1 MAVEV
6 VAAVAAAVGVVVL
19 ALVLLAVRRR
29 VLLRPAGAIDM
40 SLRTRLG
47 RIGGGWALGVGRY
60 SGDDLLWYRLFAL
73 TVKPSRT
80 LSRRGLEVVGRRMPT
95 GAESWAVQAGAVI
108 VECRDGSN
116 PVQLAMS
123 AGAVTG
129 FLSWLESA
137 PPGYAIPGYAAS

>member
-1 MAVEV
+1 MEV
-6 VAAVAAAVGVVVL
+6 VAALAAAVGVVVV
-19 ALVLLAVRRR
+19 ALLLLAVRRR

-40 SLRTRLG
+40 SMRTRFG
-47 RIGGGWALGVGRY
+47 RMGGGWALGVGRY
-60 SGDDLLWYRLFAL
+60 TGDDLLWYRLFTL
-73 TVKPSRT
+73 TPKPART
-80 LSRRGLEVVGRRMPT
+80 LSRRRLQVIGRRLPT

-108 VECRDGSN
+108 VECRDESG

-137 PPGYAIPGYAAS
+137 PPGFAVPGYAAS